1 MHVNTTIHS
10 LSKEKHVK
18 NMFPPIFSHFSYIL
32 KYLGI
37 KVFSMTDVDHL
48 GIARV
53 MEETCDHMFSK

>member
-1 MHVNTTIHS
+1 
-10 LSKEKHVK
+10 
-18 NMFPPIFSHFSYIL
+18 MFPPIFSHFSYIL